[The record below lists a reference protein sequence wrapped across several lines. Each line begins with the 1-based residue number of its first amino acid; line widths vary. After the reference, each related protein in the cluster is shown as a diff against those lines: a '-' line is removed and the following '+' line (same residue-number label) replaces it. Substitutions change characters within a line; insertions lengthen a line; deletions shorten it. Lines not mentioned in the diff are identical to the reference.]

1 MMTELP
7 IFGQDTPQGPILG
20 IDLGTTNTLV
30 AVFDA
35 SGARI
40 LADANGEELL
50 PSVVSFPKDELPLV
64 GQSALDRAR
73 FDPKRTIHSAKRLI
87 GKGIADLK
95 EEQAS
100 LPYDLVNT
108 PDRSLAC
115 IDLGYRQVN
124 PSEVSGYILAAARS
138 RAAQALKIKR
148 EDLTRAVITVP
159 AYFDDAQRQ
168 ATRDAASFAGL
179 DVVRMLSEPTAA
191 ALAYG
196 FEKKEAQRVIIF
208 DLGGGTLDVSLL
220 KLEKGVFR
228 VLATAGDT
236 RLGGDD
242 FDRFLMN
249 LAAEKIQKKT
259 GVDVLRSPAGR
270 ATLRR
275 AAEDCKKQ
283 LSTSETGTL
292 KYHDPQ
298 AGVAWKQEIDW
309 RTFQKGITP
318 YVQRALDAC
327 AQVLQDAELNIED
340 VDEVV
345 LVGGSTRVPLVK
357 AAVSQ
362 FFQTTCHDELDPEKV
377 VALGAAVQAGILGG
391 KANNLLLLDV
401 TPLSLGIETM
411 GGTVS
416 KLIPRNTAIPS
427 QAKETFTT
435 YVDGQSA
442 ISLNIIQGEREMA
455 SDNRS
460 LGNFTL
466 SGIPPMPAGLPQA
479 TVQFTLDA
487 DGLLRVQAKEQRS
500 GVETEIAI
508 EPKHGLTDKEVES
521 MLQDAW
527 NHAEEDLTQRRLA
540 DVRMQLDTVS
550 RSVEKSNS
558 LFSQLSEVQRE
569 RLEDA
574 REEATTSDSV
584 TSPDLLKGILD
595 ELEDASYPL
604 AEILMNQ
611 VAVHAVQG
619 QNLTEFSKE

>member
-1 MMTELP
+1 M
-7 IFGQDTPQGPILG
+7 
-20 IDLGTTNTLV
+20 N
-30 AVFDA
+30 
-35 SGARI
+35 R
-40 LADANGEELL
+40 EE
-50 PSVVSFPKDELPLV
+50 
-64 GQSALDRAR
+64 
-73 FDPKRTIHSAKRLI
+73 
-87 GKGIADLK
+87 
-95 EEQAS
+95 
-100 LPYDLVNT
+100 
-108 PDRSLAC
+108 
-115 IDLGYRQVN
+115 
-124 PSEVSGYILAAARS
+124 
-138 RAAQALKIKR
+138 
-148 EDLTRAVITVP
+148 LTRAVITVP

-168 ATRDAASFAGL
+168 ATRDAARFAGL

-196 FEKKEAQRVIIF
+196 LDKKEAQRIIVF

-220 KLEKGVFR
+220 KLDNGVFR

-236 RLGGDD
+236 HLGGDD
-242 FDRFLMN
+242 FDRFLMT
-249 LAAEKIQKKT
+249 LAAKEIRKNT
-259 GVDVLRSPAGR
+259 GIDVLQSASGRS
-270 ATLRR
+270 TLRQ
-275 AAEDCKKQ
+275 AAEECKKQ
-283 LSTSETGTL
+283 LSTAETGTI

-298 AGVAWKQEIDW
+298 AGIAWKQEVDW

-318 YVQRALDAC
+318 YVQRALNAC
-327 AQVLQDAELNIED
+327 AQTLQDAELNLED

-362 FFQTTCHDELDPEKV
+362 FFQTTCHDELDPDKV
-377 VALGAAVQAGILGG
+377 VALGAAVQAGVLGG
-391 KANNLLLLDV
+391 KAENLLLLDV
-401 TPLSLGIETM
+401 TPLSLGLETM

-435 YVDGQSA
+435 YIDGQSA

-487 DGLLRVQAKEQRS
+487 DGLLHVKAKEQRS
-500 GVETEIAI
+500 GVESEIQI
-508 EPKHGLTDKEVES
+508 EPKHGLTDEEVES

-540 DVRMQLDTVS
+540 DVRTQLDTVL
-550 RSVEKSNS
+550 RSVRKSAS
-558 LFSQLSEVQRE
+558 LFKELTSEQKE

-574 REEATTSDSV
+574 LEEAATAKSV

-604 AEILMNQ
+604 AELLMNQ

-619 QNLTEFSKE
+619 QDLTEFSKE

>member
-1 MMTELP
+1 
-7 IFGQDTPQGPILG
+7 
-20 IDLGTTNTLV
+20 
-30 AVFDA
+30 
-35 SGARI
+35 
-40 LADANGEELL
+40 
-50 PSVVSFPKDELPLV
+50 
-64 GQSALDRAR
+64 
-73 FDPKRTIHSAKRLI
+73 
-87 GKGIADLK
+87 
-95 EEQAS
+95 
-100 LPYDLVNT
+100 
-108 PDRSLAC
+108 
-115 IDLGYRQVN
+115 
-124 PSEVSGYILAAARS
+124 
-138 RAAQALKIKR
+138 
-148 EDLTRAVITVP
+148 
-159 AYFDDAQRQ
+159 
-168 ATRDAASFAGL
+168 
-179 DVVRMLSEPTAA
+179 
-191 ALAYG
+191 
-196 FEKKEAQRVIIF
+196 
-208 DLGGGTLDVSLL
+208 
-220 KLEKGVFR
+220 
-228 VLATAGDT
+228 
-236 RLGGDD
+236 
-242 FDRFLMN
+242 
-249 LAAEKIQKKT
+249 
-259 GVDVLRSPAGR
+259 
-270 ATLRR
+270 
-275 AAEDCKKQ
+275 
-283 LSTSETGTL
+283 
-292 KYHDPQ
+292 
-298 AGVAWKQEIDW
+298 
-309 RTFQKGITP
+309 
-318 YVQRALDAC
+318 
-327 AQVLQDAELNIED
+327 
-340 VDEVV
+340 
-345 LVGGSTRVPLVK
+345 
-357 AAVSQ
+357 
-362 FFQTTCHDELDPEKV
+362 
-377 VALGAAVQAGILGG
+377 
-391 KANNLLLLDV
+391 
-401 TPLSLGIETM
+401 M